1 MNLRET
7 YKKAAE
13 IISSQTEDAQF
24 DAMCLIEKVFNIDRT
39 QYYLKSDEEVTDEK
53 YNELISSA
61 VRRAA
66 GEPLQ
71 YILGQWEFMGRTFF
85 VGKGVLI
92 PRPET
97 EMIVEAALD
106 FIKNKKNP
114 VILDLCSGSG
124 CIGISIAAERPDSTV
139 YLFEK
144 SEEAFS
150 FLKRNIELNKTENTF
165 PVKGDIFTDSFKF
178 SELKLD
184 LIVSNPPYIESDT
197 IPSLQREVLEEP
209 VMALDGGTDGLDFYR
224 VISSNWITLLKESG
238 AVIVECGENQAKSIC
253 DIFEKN
259 KRVTSTSFAL
269 DYGGNDRM
277 VIAKTGC

>member
-66 GEPLQ
+66 GDPLQ

-106 FIKNKKNP
+106 FIKNKKNL